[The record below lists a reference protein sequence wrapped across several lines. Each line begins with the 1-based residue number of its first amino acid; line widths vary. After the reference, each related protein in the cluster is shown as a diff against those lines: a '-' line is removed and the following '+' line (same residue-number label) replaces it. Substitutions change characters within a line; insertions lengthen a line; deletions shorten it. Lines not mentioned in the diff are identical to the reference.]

1 MASAVKKNQ
10 IVGAIVVIALVVGVA
25 LAPGG
30 AKGGATTYLDPAHRF
45 SVQLPPGVTAQ
56 DIPAADGSSE
66 TLIFSD
72 GSAGDVQITITPW
85 DTTAPLTQASALP
98 DYPLLNGEVT
108 TPVSVAAV
116 TGFAFEESNP
126 QVSNVWLAS
135 GGYLYQ
141 LVGWGNSAALLGNI
155 TAHWKFF

>member
-45 SVQLPPGVTAQ
+45 SVQLPARVTAQ
-56 DIPAADGSSE
+56 DIPAVDGSSE

-72 GSAGDVQITITPW
+72 GSAGDVQITITP
-85 DTTAPLTQASALP
+85 
-98 DYPLLNGEVT
+98 
-108 TPVSVAAV
+108 
-116 TGFAFEESNP
+116 
-126 QVSNVWLAS
+126 
-135 GGYLYQ
+135 
-141 LVGWGNSAALLGNI
+141 
-155 TAHWKFF
+155 

>member
-10 IVGAIVVIALVVGVA
+10 IVSAVVVIAVVVGFA
-25 LAPGG
+25 LAGSA
-30 AKGGATTYLDPAHRF
+30 AKGGTTYVDPAHRF
-45 SVQLPPGVTAQ
+45 SVQLPPRVTAQ
-56 DIPAADGSSE
+56 DVPAADGSSE

-98 DYPLLNGEVT
+98 DYPFLNGEVT
-108 TPVSVAAV
+108 TPVSVAGV
-116 TGFAFEESNP
+116 TGFAFNVRNEGDSNI
-126 QVSNVWLAS
+126 WLAS

-141 LVGWGNSAALLGNI
+141 LVGWGNSAALLETI
-155 TAHWKFF
+155 TAHWKFL

>member
-1 MASAVKKNQ
+1 MASAVKKNR
-10 IVGAIVVIALVVGVA
+10 IVGAVVVIAVVVGVA
-25 LAPGG
+25 LAAGG
-30 AKGGATTYLDPAHRF
+30 VKGATTYLDPAHRF
-45 SVQLPPGVTAQ
+45 SVQLPPRVTAQ
-56 DIPAADGSSE
+56 DVPATDRSPE

-98 DYPLLNGEVT
+98 QYPLLSGEVT

-116 TGFAFEESNP
+116 TGFAFENSNP
-126 QVSNVWLAS
+126 QASNVWLAS

-141 LVGWGNSAALLGNI
+141 LVEWGNSAALLGNI
-155 TAHWKFF
+155 TAHWKFL

>member
-10 IVGAIVVIALVVGVA
+10 IVGAVVVIAVVVGFA
-25 LAPGG
+25 LTGSG
-30 AKGGATTYLDPAHRF
+30 AKGGGTTYLDPAHRF
-45 SVQLPPGVTAQ
+45 SVQLPPGVRAQ
-56 DIPAADGSSE
+56 DVPAADRSSE

-98 DYPLLNGEVT
+98 QYPLLDGEVT
-108 TPVSVAAV
+108 TPISVAAV
-116 TGFAFEESNP
+116 TGFAFEDSNP
-126 QVSNVWLAS
+126 QASNVWLAS

-141 LVGWGNSAALLGNI
+141 LVGWGNSAALLETI
-155 TAHWKFF
+155 TAHWKFL